1 MKAAITLL
9 PDLETANFVR
19 RLGWD
24 LHLRYGIG
32 TLARRVPPH
41 FSLKQPFATANL
53 ADLEEYVDGLART
66 IEPLEVRLSRLG
78 TVEAEIE
85 GNQAG
90 IVWLEV
96 EEDAQLRTLHDR
108 LNAELN
114 ARFGETPA
122 PHDGESYRFHM
133 TVAIGRA
140 SIEAFRTIEAEH
152 SGPVDRVC
160 RLVDL
165 ALLVYEEP
173 LGPGAEFMTYKI
185 LPLGGRD

>member
-1 MKAAITLL
+1 MKAAITLF

-19 RLGWD
+19 KLGWD

-41 FSLKQPFATANL
+41 VTLKQPFVAADL
-53 ADLEEYVDGLART
+53 ARLEEYVDELAQS
-66 IEPLEVRLSRLG
+66 IAPLDVRLSTLG

-96 EEDAQLRTLHDR
+96 EETPRLRALHDR
-108 LNAELN
+108 INAELN
-114 ARFGETPA
+114 ARFGDTPA
-122 PHDGESYRFHM
+122 PYDGESYRFHI
-133 TVAIGRA
+133 TVSIGRA
-140 SIEAFRTIEAEH
+140 SIEAFRTIEAEL
-152 SGPVDRVC
+152 SGPLDRAC
-160 RLVDL
+160 RLGEL

-173 LGPGAEFMTYKI
+173 LGPGAEFMTYKV
-185 LPLGGRD
+185 LPLEGSG